1 MGVPHLPITLPQDA
15 SVATWRDYPRLLKIA
30 CSAQMLA
37 IWGQKSL
44 RLLFLGMMIAL
55 ILEGC
60 LLAILTGIP
69 LIAVILPAL
78 LALVTIGFMMLHTAY
93 RLSDQRRFVLLS
105 KTGGTCLDARFG
117 KESIITPSNHGRLM
131 RDSSA
136 PALRASFAMWV
147 ISLSDWQISIKAQ
160 NKAVAAIY
168 VAQFPN
174 LISHKTDML
183 GRVSLTI
190 QHGSENE

>member
-1 MGVPHLPITLPQDA
+1 
-15 SVATWRDYPRLLKIA
+15 
-30 CSAQMLA
+30 MLA
-37 IWGQKSL
+37 MWRQKSL
-44 RLLFLGMMIAL
+44 RFLFLGMMTAL

-69 LIAVILPAL
+69 LIAVTLPAL
-78 LALVTIGFMMLHTAY
+78 VALVTMGFLVLHTAY
-93 RLSDQRRFVLLS
+93 RLNDQRRFVLLS
-105 KTGGTCLDARFG
+105 KTRGTCLDARFG
-117 KESIITPSNHGRLM
+117 KDWIITPSNHGRLM
-131 RDSSA
+131 SDSSA

-147 ISLSDWQISIKAQ
+147 TSLSDWQIGIKAQ

-174 LISHKTDML
+174 LLPHTTDML

-190 QHGSENE
+190 QKGSDNE